1 MFSKQRI
8 FALCAAI
15 PLAAAVACEQG
26 AERLIAGERLSV
38 PQQSQLDV
46 AATVLNIA
54 DVEQLYA
61 AVNDPANEG
70 AGIILAPGTYVLST
84 LNAAGVARPNGG
96 RLELQQNMSLYGV
109 TGSRSA
115 VVIDATGLPASS
127 MNLPLPQAPTNRM
140 TVSRSRAPRKASRLL
155 SLPFTRRVRGTGRA
169 PARLS
174 FRFCSCS

>member
-61 AVNDPANEG
+61 AVNDLANEG

-127 MNLPLPQAPTNRM
+127 MNLPLARRRR
-140 TVSRSRAPRKASRLL
+140 TVPRPFASDAAAIP
-155 SLPFTRRVRGTGRA
+155 SSG
-169 PARLS
+169 
-174 FRFCSCS
+174 